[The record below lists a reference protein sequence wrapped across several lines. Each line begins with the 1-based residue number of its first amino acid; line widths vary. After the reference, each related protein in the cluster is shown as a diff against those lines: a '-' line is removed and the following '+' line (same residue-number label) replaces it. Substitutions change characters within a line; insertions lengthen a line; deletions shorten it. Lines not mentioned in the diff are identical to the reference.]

1 MKLTSATKML
11 LRKSP
16 LLPMLY
22 SNIILNT
29 SLEHIIPVSYMK
41 NHIHARDI
49 HNIYSTTEKM
59 NQLRSNYNY
68 NYLVNSGMNYE
79 NNLICKKIKIIY
91 PREKD
96 RGIIARSILYMQD
109 EYNYTNYGNNTLYKL
124 WNKKYKPTIKEL
136 LHNEIGYLIQGK
148 YNKYISN
155 YTDNI

>member
-1 MKLTSATKML
+1 MKLSSSTKML

-59 NQLRSNYNY
+59 NQLRSNYTY
-68 NYLVNSGMNYE
+68 NYLANVGINYE
-79 NNLICKKIKIIY
+79 NNLICKIHSPKFFEIFLQRYNNLFRNNRFSNI
-91 PREKD
+91 
-96 RGIIARSILYMQD
+96 GIFKCF
-109 EYNYTNYGNNTLYKL
+109 N
-124 WNKKYKPTIKEL
+124 
-136 LHNEIGYLIQGK
+136 
-148 YNKYISN
+148 
-155 YTDNI
+155 